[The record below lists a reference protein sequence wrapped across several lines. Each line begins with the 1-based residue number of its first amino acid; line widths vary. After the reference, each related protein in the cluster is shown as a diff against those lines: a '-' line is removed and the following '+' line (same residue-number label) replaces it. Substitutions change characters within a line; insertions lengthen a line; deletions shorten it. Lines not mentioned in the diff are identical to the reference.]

1 MDSLFT
7 GGVILRRKFLTFA
20 LSLVILCALVF
31 ELYPRSSQEIDLSTG
46 AGISKML
53 RYENAQVYLF
63 GETHR
68 CTEYQQFRNALFQYL
83 VEKKGVRVL
92 LMEHGYASGFLEN
105 ETVQNRLSFADEY
118 GYDQFV
124 VSKEDYELF
133 QWMSEFN
140 QNRPDRDKI
149 FIVGID
155 ITDSIGMVY
164 AFCRYLLRDCDF
176 SAADTKTQMLL
187 ISTQKCQF
195 QQRFENSLLP
205 QLIELYQTN
214 PEQLE
219 LALGDQAIHLER
231 VLQGW
236 QQGQECYKLNDYQ
249 PDLQLDGPA
258 VAYREDALYANLRRV
273 YEENPTAKYFGSFGA
288 AHVQME
294 NYVQK
299 EGSSRINNSFVS
311 RMAGKNSFLDGRL
324 TVIDGAITHEIGE
337 LGEAVSFILQQI
349 GISFLINPS
358 RPQFQLGKK
367 TIINKPRSRKRNVIP
382 TTRSQ
387 RIPTVRL
394 MFKRKDRHSHQLI
407 TVNQRFTQTDT
418 RVKIIIQKWT
428 GLPVNVPKRT
438 LRVSQIQEGSE
449 R

>member
-1 MDSLFT
+1 
-7 GGVILRRKFLTFA
+7 
-20 LSLVILCALVF
+20 
-31 ELYPRSSQEIDLSTG
+31 
-46 AGISKML
+46 
-53 RYENAQVYLF
+53 
-63 GETHR
+63 
-68 CTEYQQFRNALFQYL
+68 
-83 VEKKGVRVL
+83 
-92 LMEHGYASGFLEN
+92 MEHGYASGFLEN

-149 FIVGID
+149 SIVGID

-273 YEENPTAKYFGSFGA
+273 YEENPIAKYFGSFGA

-311 RMAGKNSFLDGRL
+311 RMAGKNSFLDGKL

-337 LGEAVSFILQQI
+337 LGE
-349 GISFLINPS
+349 
-358 RPQFQLGKK
+358 
-367 TIINKPRSRKRNVIP
+367 
-382 TTRSQ
+382 
-387 RIPTVRL
+387 
-394 MFKRKDRHSHQLI
+394 
-407 TVNQRFTQTDT
+407 TDT
-418 RVKIIIQKWT
+418 NH
-428 GLPVNVPKRT
+428 LT
-438 LRVSQIQEGSE
+438 LYNTALAKNPGSE
-449 R
+449 SGKFYAEAPDTPDEKIAQYALLFEHPSQVTASEEQPGRYWKNYKEK

>member
-7 GGVILRRKFLTFA
+7 GGVILRRKFLAFA

-31 ELYPRSSQEIDLSTG
+31 ELYPRSSQKIDLSTG
-46 AGISKML
+46 AGISKMF
-53 RYENAQVYLF
+53 RYENAQVYML
-63 GETHR
+63 GEVHR
-68 CTEYQQFRNALFQYL
+68 KVEYQQFRNALFKYL

-149 FIVGID
+149 SIVGID

-176 SAADTKTQMLL
+176 SAADTKMQMLL

-214 PEQLE
+214 PEQIE
-219 LALGDQAIHLER
+219 LALGDQRSIWNACFR
-231 VLQGW
+231 V
-236 QQGQECYKLNDYQ
+236 
-249 PDLQLDGPA
+249 
-258 VAYREDALYANLRRV
+258 
-273 YEENPTAKYFGSFGA
+273 GS
-288 AHVQME
+288 
-294 NYVQK
+294 
-299 EGSSRINNSFVS
+299 R
-311 RMAGKNSFLDGRL
+311 D
-324 TVIDGAITHEIGE
+324 
-337 LGEAVSFILQQI
+337 
-349 GISFLINPS
+349 
-358 RPQFQLGKK
+358 
-367 TIINKPRSRKRNVIP
+367 RSA
-382 TTRSQ
+382 TS
-387 RIPTVRL
+387 
-394 MFKRKDRHSHQLI
+394 
-407 TVNQRFTQTDT
+407 
-418 RVKIIIQKWT
+418 
-428 GLPVNVPKRT
+428 
-438 LRVSQIQEGSE
+438 
-449 R
+449 

>member
-1 MDSLFT
+1 M
-7 GGVILRRKFLTFA
+7 RRKFLAFA
-20 LSLVILCALVF
+20 LSLVILCVLVF

-53 RYENAQVYLF
+53 RYENAQVYML
-63 GETHR
+63 GEVHR
-68 CTEYQQFRNALFQYL
+68 KVEYQQFRNALFKYL

-133 QWMSEFN
+133 RWMSEFN

-149 FIVGID
+149 SIVGID

-337 LGEAVSFILQQI
+337 LG
-349 GISFLINPS
+349 G
-358 RPQFQLGKK
+358 G
-367 TIINKPRSRKRNVIP
+367 
-382 TTRSQ
+382 
-387 RIPTVRL
+387 
-394 MFKRKDRHSHQLI
+394 
-407 TVNQRFTQTDT
+407 
-418 RVKIIIQKWT
+418 
-428 GLPVNVPKRT
+428 
-438 LRVSQIQEGSE
+438 
-449 R
+449 